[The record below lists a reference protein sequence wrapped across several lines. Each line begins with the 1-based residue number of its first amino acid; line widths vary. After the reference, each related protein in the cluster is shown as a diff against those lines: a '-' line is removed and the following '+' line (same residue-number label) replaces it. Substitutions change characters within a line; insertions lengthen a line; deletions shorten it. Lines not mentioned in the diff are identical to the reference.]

1 MPNSILIMDSDAMTR
16 ALRRIAHEILEHN
29 PDPDTFALIGIPSR
43 GVELARRLADLIGV
57 TDGRKPE
64 LGAIDI
70 SMHRDD
76 LSLRYRITRVQ
87 ETHLPLRLEEFTL
100 ILVDD
105 VLYTGR
111 TCRAAM
117 DAISSFG
124 RPARIQLAV
133 LLDRGHRELPI
144 RPDYVGKNLPTS
156 NNERVKVRLQN
167 VDAEPDSVR
176 LERS

>member
-1 MPNSILIMDSDAMTR
+1 MPTSILIMDSDAMTR

-43 GVELARRLADLIGV
+43 GVELARRLAHLIGV

>member
-1 MPNSILIMDSDAMTR
+1 MDSDAITR

-29 PDPDTFALIGIPSR
+29 PDPTAFALIGIPSR
-43 GVELARRLADLIGV
+43 GVELARRLADLV
-57 TDGRKPE
+57 KATEGRTPE

-76 LSLRYRITRVQ
+76 LSLRHTITNVQ
-87 ETHLPLRLEEFTL
+87 ETHLPLQLEKFT
-100 ILVDD
+100 IVLVDD

-144 RPDYVGKNLPTS
+144 RPDYVGKNLPTAK
-156 NNERVKVRLQN
+156 EEKVKVRLQN
-167 VDAEPDSVR
+167 VDQQPDSVR
-176 LERS
+176 LERP